1 MLSTKA
7 DSIIKSLPD
16 LSFYDLSKIIIEAN
30 TQRDLKCED
39 DKIQLRNSIITQRHN
54 AEIRLGEKLGPD
66 PLLKLL
72 ED

>member
-39 DKIQLRNSIITQRHN
+39 DKIQLRNSIITQRDTTR
-54 AEIRLGEKLGPD
+54 RLDWVRNWVQILY
-66 PLLKLL
+66 
-72 ED
+72 